1 MNTYVATP
9 VLAAVDDLTVPYVP
23 ANADELDGWPPFP
36 FPNLGK
42 LVPECW
48 ERTGQ
53 TWLVGARHVCGDRM
67 VLSCDEFKRQLG
79 GYILRHPGHGFGVVD
94 DGDCQAVVAAFRWV
108 EE

>member
-1 MNTYVATP
+1 MNTCIEASCD
-9 VLAAVDDLTVPYVP
+9 LAVPYVP
-23 ANADELDGWPPFP
+23 TNADELDGWPPFP

-42 LVPECW
+42 SVPKGW

-53 TWLVGARHVCGDRM
+53 TWLVKTGGGCGDRTAF
-67 VLSCDEFKRQLG
+67 SCDEFRRQLA

-94 DGDCQAVVAAFRWV
+94 EADCHAVVAAFRRT